1 MWLLALLLAINLPVA
16 EPPASNAVEL
26 AAESVMRRDLPNDF
40 PFQVFDVGFA
50 VLRIRVKNV
59 SDRQTTFDPGSFQAR
74 DPKGKRLK
82 RAEPAEVTPKL
93 MKFYRSG
100 GPPSIHGEV
109 GYGYPP
115 YQGPYPPHR
124 DRRPTVGVGVPAGKV
139 DVSTGVALRE
149 LLERYQLSPVVLE
162 PGQEVEGFIYLESKK
177 SGRAL
182 SGGQVNVAGQA
193 ATIR

>member
-1 MWLLALLLAINLPVA
+1 
-16 EPPASNAVEL
+16 
-26 AAESVMRRDLPNDF
+26 MRRDLPNDF

-59 SDRQTTFDPGSFQAR
+59 SDQQAAVDPATFEAK

-82 RAEPAEVTPKL
+82 RVEPAEITPKL

-109 GYGYPP
+109 GYGYPSYP
-115 YQGPYPPHR
+115 GAYPPHR

-139 DVSTGVALRE
+139 DVSTGGVLRE
-149 LLERYQLSPVVLE
+149 LLEHYQFSSVVLE
-162 PGQEVEGFIYLESKK
+162 PGQEVQGFIYLESKK

-182 SGGQVNVAGQA
+182 SGGRVTLADR
-193 ATIR
+193 ATEIR

>member
-1 MWLLALLLAINLPVA
+1 VWFLSIVPVLVVSVL
-16 EPPASNAVEL
+16 EPTTNPAVEIT
-26 AAESVMRRDLPNDF
+26 AESVMRSDLPNDF

-50 VLRIRVKNV
+50 VLKIRVKNV
-59 SDRQTTFDPGSFQAR
+59 SNQQAVLDPATFQAK

-82 RAEPAEVTPKL
+82 RVEPVEVTPKL

-115 YQGPYPPHR
+115 YPGAYPPHR

-139 DVSTGVALRE
+139 DVSTGGVLRE
-149 LLERYQLSPVVLE
+149 LLERYQLSLVVLE
-162 PGQEVEGFIYLESKK
+162 PGQEVQGFIYLESKK

-182 SGGQVNVAGQA
+182 SGGRVTLADL
-193 ATIR
+193 ATEIQ